1 MLYVN
6 SYWSG
11 HEYVVHLVIN
21 SCYIVLYKGINLVLW
36 FLLCRVMQIAT
47 SVILYLF
54 FHFRLIS
61 MCEYSSAFIRMYTV
75 IVFPTFTQLA
85 LFQNDVSMLVLT
97 V

>member
-1 MLYVN
+1 MSYV
-6 SYWSG
+6 SRYWPG

-21 SCYIVLYKGINLVLW
+21 SCYIVLCKGINLVPW
-36 FLLCRVMQIAT
+36 FLLRRVMQIAT
-47 SVILYLF
+47 SVILYLY

-75 IVFPTFTQLA
+75 IMFPTFTQVA